1 VADQT
6 SSTIAAGFTSAISGY
21 TQAINGAIQT
31 AFSIYEEW
39 KSTQDHPLATEWVAR
54 VQNPFGAQLAVIV
67 DRKDAAITAGTA
79 TADDIY
85 FAQQAVTQIWNGYQQ
100 IASQFAAL
108 GPGQSQ
114 VIEQSYNTLTPI
126 VNQILRDM
134 DVQIAQ
140 RGGISSAARLG
151 VNVSHFWIL
160 IVIAFLFVITL
171 VVMRE
176 LR

>member
-1 VADQT
+1 
-6 SSTIAAGFTSAISGY
+6 
-21 TQAINGAIQT
+21 
-31 AFSIYEEW
+31 
-39 KSTQDHPLATEWVAR
+39 
-54 VQNPFGAQLAVIV
+54 
-67 DRKDAAITAGTA
+67 
-79 TADDIY
+79 
-85 FAQQAVTQIWNGYQQ
+85 
-100 IASQFAAL
+100 
-108 GPGQSQ
+108 
-114 VIEQSYNTLTPI
+114 
-126 VNQILRDM
+126 M